1 MILLVEHL
9 VIFDLPVTSRVLLQ
23 EVGKS
28 VLALNIDFNFTISVL
43 SGELE
48 PLGDDGLHLGDRA
61 VSFGLD
67 CSTDSLMHD
76 PVTVLET
83 LFRNFDEFVNSAAAR
98 PGGKDVSIVVKQ
110 GSVSRPFLGISMGR
124 PALTYFSNSESIKLL
139 LNGTVHKSGALRQ
152 RWTVS
157 PSSRH
162 VGKDVCAV
170 LIGRME
176 LLMVGVVRQI
186 VPGAYD
192 SFLVVEK
199 KEERKIEYIPPSL
212 YMQSKAFQLQRVIII
227 MKHE

>member
-9 VIFDLPVTSRVLLQ
+9 VIYTYDISRLSLSWLWSKVETHTFDLPVTSRVLLQ

-83 LFRNFDEFVNSAAAR
+83 LFRNLDEFVNSAAAR

-110 GSVSRPFLGISMGR
+110 GSVLQGEFVYQHKIVFVVGHRLRLTRGHSWASRWVGQPSHISRIASRSSFCSTVPFTS
-124 PALTYFSNSESIKLL
+124 KLM
-139 LNGTVHKSGALRQ
+139 
-152 RWTVS
+152 RWIFLASVK
-157 PSSRH
+157 P
-162 VGKDVCAV
+162 KDVPK
-170 LIGRME
+170 
-176 LLMVGVVRQI
+176 VV
-186 VPGAYD
+186 P
-192 SFLVVEK
+192 
-199 KEERKIEYIPPSL
+199 
-212 YMQSKAFQLQRVIII
+212 
-227 MKHE
+227 

>member
-1 MILLVEHL
+1 MDI
-9 VIFDLPVTSRVLLQ
+9 PC
-23 EVGKS
+23 
-28 VLALNIDFNFTISVL
+28 
-43 SGELE
+43 
-48 PLGDDGLHLGDRA
+48 
-61 VSFGLD
+61 VSQ
-67 CSTDSLMHD
+67 
-76 PVTVLET
+76 
-83 LFRNFDEFVNSAAAR
+83 A
-98 PGGKDVSIVVKQ
+98 K
-110 GSVSRPFLGISMGR
+110 GR
-124 PALTYFSNSESIKLL
+124 T
-139 LNGTVHKSGALRQ
+139 KSGALRQ

-212 YMQSKAFQLQRVIII
+212 YMQSKAFRCNGLLLS
-227 MKHE
+227 